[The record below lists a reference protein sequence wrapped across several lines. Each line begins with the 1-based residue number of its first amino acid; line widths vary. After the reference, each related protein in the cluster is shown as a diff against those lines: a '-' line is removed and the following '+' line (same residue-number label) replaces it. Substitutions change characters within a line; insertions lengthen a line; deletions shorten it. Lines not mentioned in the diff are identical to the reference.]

1 MSKSGTRV
9 TSAAAALV
17 ALLALASPVAHG
29 LDAGPRYASIDPA
42 AFRQTASPDNTKAV
56 KARSKAPTPKKPK
69 AAKSSK
75 AKILAGLNN
84 YRSPARRALDHAKHT
99 DRSCEVAT
107 IACPVALRDGKNR
120 DQAWADTI
128 LQHPAS
134 NAAGNP
140 LESEPSNTAPSS
152 PALVRPHTDVPGLVP
167 GRESGYKFSLN
178 LPLGRYENVMLQ
190 ANVRKNAYNTQN
202 TSDSTLRAD
211 WSLRF

>member
-1 MSKSGTRV
+1 MSKSATRV
-9 TSAAAALV
+9 TTAAV
-17 ALLALASPVAHG
+17 ALLALASPVAHS
-29 LDAGPRYASIDPA
+29 LDAGPRYASVDPA

-56 KARSKAPTPKKPK
+56 QTRGKAPLQKKPK
-69 AAKSSK
+69 AAKNSK

-99 DRSCEVAT
+99 DRNCEVAT
-107 IACPVALRDGKNR
+107 IACPVALRDGKDR
-120 DQAWADTI
+120 GQAWPDAP
-128 LQHPAS
+128 LQHPAPDTV
-134 NAAGNP
+134 GNP
-140 LESEPSNTAPSS
+140 LEDAPSNTAPSS